1 MGNLEDNSMAKHLSE
16 EHPAQRR
23 DSKAFTFTVER
34 VGEQPL
40 TQKMRNAKKI
50 AN

>member
-1 MGNLEDNSMAKHLSE
+1 MARHLAE
-16 EHPAQRR
+16 EHLARR
-23 DSKAFTFTVER
+23 QDHTAFTLTVER